1 MVWVG
6 DEWSDGK
13 DIRKDLF
20 FFSPLEP
27 PKVSKRTKVIA
38 HIKLDFQIGG
48 GGGEIVWLGFFVLCF
63 EC

>member
-1 MVWVG
+1 MWVG

-48 GGGEIVWLGFFVLCF
+48 GGGIDCLVGIFCFVF
-63 EC
+63 